1 LSPGCGVKSNGI
13 LMPFVA
19 ELCEARAGF
28 ALKRG
33 EPALLE
39 SRESRREVLEG
50 ARDTEE
56 PYLSTRT
63 RKRPHARA
71 TDTGHARAA
80 TQKRR
85 RIPEHAHAKATTRPN
100 NINPGMPS
108 WVISIDPE
116 RHSGMPSWVN
126 SIDPERHSWV
136 NTINPGLHAH
146 KFGMHACGRQDQ
158 TKETTARPGGSDE
171 RALSPPGGEGASS
184 LAAEGWAH

>member
-1 LSPGCGVKSNGI
+1 
-13 LMPFVA
+13 MPFVA

-39 SRESRREVLEG
+39 SRVSRREVLEG
-50 ARDTEE
+50 APDTEE

-85 RIPEHAHAKATTRPN
+85 RIPEHAHAKATTRTN
-100 NINPGMPS
+100 NIDPGMPS

-146 KFGMHACGRQDQ
+146 KLGMHACGRQDQ

>member
-1 LSPGCGVKSNGI
+1 
-13 LMPFVA
+13 
-19 ELCEARAGF
+19 
-28 ALKRG
+28 
-33 EPALLE
+33 
-39 SRESRREVLEG
+39 
-50 ARDTEE
+50 
-56 PYLSTRT
+56 
-63 RKRPHARA
+63 
-71 TDTGHARAA
+71 
-80 TQKRR
+80 
-85 RIPEHAHAKATTRPN
+85 
-100 NINPGMPS
+100 MPS

-146 KFGMHACGRQDQ
+146 KLGMHACGRQDQ